1 PTPATRP
8 PRRRAGSPDAP
19 LRARG
24 AVLFPRAG
32 PCEGLRPSGTSRLAL
47 PCRRLRTHGARQPSV
62 DAPARPVE
70 RAWRRRPRP
79 PPIAEPEEIPMAT
92 SRILLTSLA
101 LLAGMLLVPH
111 AARAAQSYDTCT
123 GFIDSLPATINSQGT
138 WCLRGN
144 VSTAITSG
152 NAIEVA

>member
-1 PTPATRP
+1 VGTSVQATAYAWGEAAV
-8 PRRRAGSPDAP
+8 RRRA
-19 LRARG
+19 
-24 AVLFPRAG
+24 
-32 PCEGLRPSGTSRLAL
+32 C
-47 PCRRLRTHGARQPSV
+47 
-62 DAPARPVE
+62 ARPVE

-152 NAIEVA
+152 NAIEVAANNVTIDCNGFKIGGLGGGVATRTWGIVANERFNLRVNN